1 MYRASNAL
9 LSVFLGAA
17 IGCNCS
23 KTKSSGNPENAAV
36 QVGKDAGQSVNPF
49 ESRFPFH
56 CSVVNGGAQFSMGST
71 GGSEDED
78 DSGLDIPFGIN
89 VGQAVGYAGG
99 FAVSA
104 IDGRG
109 GKSSAVLALLGSD
122 AQNGRKVELGRVYG
136 DADPPRIAGD
146 ARALVVVLA
155 DMDAAGRTLR
165 LMRVEEP
172 ATLAKI
178 TRGAEVSVSQNA
190 STVFSVAVNANHGIL
205 AWDEAEKS
213 TRKGQIALAPFLVQ
227 SLVLPA
233 KPLILSSR
241 DTDAESPQVVARTG
255 GFWAAWVQSGSGAI
269 NAPQSR
275 RSKVPSNKSNKNGGH
290 EDDSTPPAVELGARD
305 LYVNALD
312 IEGHAIGRPLRV
324 TEGLAHVVAYDLA
337 ALDDNIA
344 LLAWRDDDT
353 SPGVE
358 SQVVHLGRVGLDGH
372 TEKFRVE
379 DESIGVGAPQL
390 LVDLEA
396 EVKDRAWLAV
406 GNTGE
411 KVSLA
416 RLLPTGQP
424 SSAIASDADLGIA
437 NPLVRAGGTLLVE
450 RQRGQGVDLEP
461 LRCQFRDP

>member
-9 LSVFLGAA
+9 LSVILGAA
-17 IGCNCS
+17 VGCNCS
-23 KTKSSGNPENAAV
+23 KSKSSSNPENAAA

-49 ESRFPFH
+49 ESRFPFR
-56 CSVVNGGAQFSMGST
+56 CNVVNSGARFSVGST

-233 KPLILSSR
+233 KPLIVSSR
-241 DTDAESPQVVARTG
+241 DSDAESPQVVARTG
-255 GFWAAWVQSGSGAI
+255 GFWAAWVQSVSAAVNG
-269 NAPQSR
+269 PPFR
-275 RSKVPSNKSNKNGGH
+275 RTKVPSNKSGGH
-290 EDDSTPPAVELGARD
+290 EEEPTPPAVELGARD
-305 LYVNALD
+305 LYVSALD

-324 TEGLAHVVAYDLA
+324 TEGMAHVVAYDLA

-390 LVDLEA
+390 LVDPEVEA
-396 EVKDRAWLAV
+396 KDRVWLAV

-424 SSAIASDADLGIA
+424 GSTIVSDADLGIA
-437 NPLVRAGGTLLVE
+437 NPLVRAGGTMLVA
-450 RQRGQGVDLEP
+450 RQRGQSVDLEP